1 MSSEAVGTESMKP
14 LMQSFSSPFENHLL
28 AALEAM
34 DWSRLEPFMDRVD
47 LSRNQ
52 SLYRHGET
60 MSHAYFFTTA
70 VASTMHVTDSGDSA
84 ESAMVGNDG
93 MLGVCLFMEGGPT
106 FGCAS
111 VLTSGE
117 AHRIPAVVLKQEF
130 NRAGTTMQVLLR
142 YTQALLAQATQ
153 RAICVRHHLI
163 TQQVAVCLLQH
174 ADCSG
179 SDEVLM
185 TQEQIALRLGV
196 RREGVNDGAALLQ
209 RLGLIRY
216 ARGHVEVLDRE
227 GLEQQ
232 ACECYSV
239 QRDEYQR
246 LLPVSPCRRPLEAMA

>member
-1 MSSEAVGTESMKP
+1 M
-14 LMQSFSSPFENHLL
+14 LSFSSAFENHLL

-34 DWSRLEPFMDRVD
+34 DWARLEPFMDRVT

-52 SLYRHGET
+52 PLYRHGET

-70 VASTMHVTDSGDSA
+70 VASTMHVTECGDSA

-93 MLGVCLFMEGGPT
+93 MLGVSLFMGGGPA

-117 AHRIPAVVLKQEF
+117 AYRISGVVLKREF

-142 YTQALLAQATQ
+142 YTQVLLAQAAQ
-153 RAICVRHHLI
+153 RAVCVRHHLI
-163 TQQVAVCLLQH
+163 GQQVAACLLRH
-174 ADCSG
+174 ADCSA
-179 SDEVLM
+179 SHEVLM

-232 ACECYSV
+232 ACECYGV
-239 QRDEYQR
+239 QRNEYQR
-246 LLPVSPCRRPLEAMA
+246 LLPVAPCHRRLEAVA

>member
-1 MSSEAVGTESMKP
+1 MP
-14 LMQSFSSPFENHLL
+14 SFSSPFENHLL
-28 AALEAM
+28 AALETI
-34 DWSRLEPFMDRVD
+34 DWLRLKPFMDRVD

-52 SLYRHGET
+52 RLYRHGET

-70 VASTMHVTDSGDSA
+70 VASTMHVTESGESA

-93 MLGVCLFMEGGPT
+93 MLGVSLFMGGGPA

-117 AHRIPAVVLKQEF
+117 AYRLSAGVLRREF
-130 NRAGTTMQVLLR
+130 NHGGTTMRVLLR
-142 YTQALLAQATQ
+142 YTQALLRQAAQRTV
-153 RAICVRHHLI
+153 CVRHHLI
-163 TQQVAVCLLQH
+163 AQQVAVYLLQH

-179 SDEVLM
+179 SDEVMM

-232 ACECYSV
+232 ACECYAI

-246 LLPVSPCRRPLEAMA
+246 LLPVSPCQQRLEAVA

>member
-1 MSSEAVGTESMKP
+1 
-14 LMQSFSSPFENHLL
+14 MQSFSSPFENHLI
-28 AALEAM
+28 AALDTP
-34 DWSRLEPFMDRVD
+34 DWSRLEPFMDRVE

-52 SLYRHGET
+52 HLYRHGET

-93 MLGVCLFMEGGPT
+93 MLGVGLFMGGGPA

-117 AHRIPAVVLKQEF
+117 AYRLPAAVLKQEF
-130 NRAGTTMQVLLR
+130 IRAGTTMRVLLR
-142 YTQALLAQATQ
+142 YTQALLAQAAQ

-232 ACECYSV
+232 ACECYGV

-246 LLPVSPCRRPLEAMA
+246 LLPVPSCRHRLEAMA

>member
-1 MSSEAVGTESMKP
+1 MP
-14 LMQSFSSPFENHLL
+14 SFSNPFENHLL
-28 AALEAM
+28 AALEYM
-34 DWSRLEPFMDRVD
+34 DWSRLEPFMDRVE

-52 SLYRHGET
+52 PLYRHGET

-70 VASTMHVTDSGDSA
+70 VASTMHMTESGDST

-93 MLGVCLFMEGGPT
+93 MLGVCLFMGGGPA

-117 AHRIPAVVLKQEF
+117 AYRMPAVVLKREF

-142 YTQALLAQATQ
+142 YTQALLRQAAQRTV
-153 RAICVRHHLI
+153 CMRHHLI

-216 ARGHVEVLDRE
+216 SRGHVEVLDRE

-232 ACECYSV
+232 ACDCYAV

-246 LLPVSPCRRPLEAMA
+246 LLPVSRCYRHLEAVA

>member
-1 MSSEAVGTESMKP
+1 MPT
-14 LMQSFSSPFENHLL
+14 FSSPFENRLL
-28 AALEAM
+28 SALGSS
-34 DWSRLEPFMDRVD
+34 DWLRLQPFVERVD
-47 LSRNQ
+47 LVRNQ
-52 SLYRHGET
+52 PIYRHGET
-60 MSHAYFFTTA
+60 VSHAYFFTTA
-70 VASTMHVTDSGDSA
+70 VASTMHLTASGDCA
-84 ESAMVGNDG
+84 ESAMVGSDG
-93 MLGVCLFMEGGPT
+93 MLGVCLFMGGGPA

-117 AHRIPAVVLKQEF
+117 AYRMPAGVLKREF
-130 NRAGTTMQVLLR
+130 NRADTTMRVLLR
-142 YTQALLAQATQ
+142 YTQVLLAQAAQ

-163 TQQVAVCLLQH
+163 AQQVAVCLLQH

-196 RREGVNDGAALLQ
+196 RREGVNDGAGLLQ

-216 ARGHVEVLDRE
+216 ARGHVEVLDRD

-232 ACECYSV
+232 ACECYAV

-246 LLPVSPCRRPLEAMA
+246 LLPASSCQRCLEAVA